1 MVGGAVC
8 LSSNNIRFGSFA
20 DIGSE
25 VRLPLKSDIGRDKP
39 TTTSGPLI
47 NRPYLNF
54 WPASCRDKAIGA
66 CCHGMADDSDHY
78 NDVDVVISMLKAVY
92 CRDGADVA
100 VQAAKHMIAAA
111 AALVTCENGPDET
124 RRILRIVGEAQGKAS

>member
-1 MVGGAVC
+1 MAM
-8 LSSNNIRFGSFA
+8 
-20 DIGSE
+20 
-25 VRLPLKSDIGRDKP
+25 
-39 TTTSGPLI
+39 
-47 NRPYLNF
+47 
-54 WPASCRDKAIGA
+54 GA
-66 CCHGMADDSDHY
+66 CCRGMADDSDHY
-78 NDVDVVISMLKAVY
+78 EDVDVVISMLKAVY